1 MGPLQAGEAAKT
13 TFVQKTMLLNFV
25 GIVARWAIAVGAAF
39 ILSKT
44 VPRMPRK
51 VYRFVF
57 LFVFGVPLTLIINYA
72 DVSFLGYHEMGW
84 TWTFIFALLLAIV
97 GTFWPPQTHN
107 LNTP

>member
-1 MGPLQAGEAAKT
+1 
-13 TFVQKTMLLNFV
+13 MLLIFV
-25 GIVARWAIAVGAAF
+25 GIVARCAIVVGAAF

-44 VPRMPRK
+44 LPRMPRK

-57 LFVFGVPLTLIINYA
+57 LFLLCVLLNSIINYT

-84 TWTFIFALLLAIV
+84 TETFIIALLFGIC

-107 LNTP
+107 ANTP